1 MDTMIVP
8 VQTDGLNRNLRRY
21 DIQVLKNAV
30 NNNLICKSNEDI
42 TNKMIRYALSKSGR
56 MSGKRSFIRAYDEMI
71 AERQQIFLSRD
82 CSFKTIEKVV
92 RHDRGEIWHY
102 AESINATEGS
112 KWNENYLR
120 SMRVAQ
126 NTRRNYMP

>member
-8 VQTDGLNRNLRRY
+8 VQTDGLSRNLRRY

-30 NNNLICKSNEDI
+30 NNNLICKSNDDI
-42 TNKMIRYALSKSGR
+42 PNKLIRHAFSKSGR
-56 MSGKRSFIRAYDEMI
+56 MCGKRSFIRAYDEMI

-92 RHDRGEIWHY
+92 RHDTGEIWHC

-120 SMRVAQ
+120 SMKVAQ
-126 NTRRNYMP
+126 STRRN

>member
-42 TNKMIRYALSKSGR
+42 TNKMIRYALSKNGR
-56 MSGKRSFIRAYDEMI
+56 MCGKRSFIRVYGEMI
-71 AERQQIFLSRD
+71 AELQQIFLSRD
-82 CSFKTIEKVV
+82 RSFNTIEKVV
-92 RHDRGEIWHY
+92 RHDSGEIWRY
-102 AESINATEGS
+102 AESINATEGN

-120 SMRVAQ
+120 SMKVAQ
-126 NTRRNYMP
+126 STRRN

>member
-1 MDTMIVP
+1 MDTTIVP

-21 DIQVLKNAV
+21 DIQVLNA
-30 NNNLICKSNEDI
+30 LIRK
-42 TNKMIRYALSKSGR
+42 
-56 MSGKRSFIRAYDEMI
+56 AYDEMIAERQQMMI

-92 RHDRGEIWHY
+92 RHDTGEIWHC

-120 SMRVAQ
+120 SMKVAQ
-126 NTRRNYMP
+126 STRRN

>member
-1 MDTMIVP
+1 MDSMIVP
-8 VQTDGLNRNLRRY
+8 IQTDGLNRNLRRY
-21 DIQVLKNAV
+21 NIQVLRNAA
-30 NNNLICKSNEDI
+30 NNKLICKSNEDI
-42 TNKMIRYALSKSGR
+42 TNRMIRYALYKSGR
-56 MSGKRSFIRAYDEMI
+56 MCGYWSFIRAYDGMI
-71 AERQQIFLSRD
+71 ARLQQIFLSRD
-82 CSFKTIEKVV
+82 RSFNTIEKVV

-120 SMRVAQ
+120 SMRVTQ